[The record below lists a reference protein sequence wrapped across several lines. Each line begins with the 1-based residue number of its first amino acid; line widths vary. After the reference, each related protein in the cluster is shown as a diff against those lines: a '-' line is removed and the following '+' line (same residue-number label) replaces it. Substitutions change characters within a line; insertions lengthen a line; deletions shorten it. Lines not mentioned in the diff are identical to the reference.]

1 MKKLLFLAASAIA
14 LLFPSLSQAQSLTWA
29 TFNIRY
35 DNPADSLNNWQFRK
49 DTVIRF
55 IQAQNMDIV
64 GMQEVLHNQLED
76 LLQRLPGYKAIG
88 VGRDAFAI
96 PR

>member
-14 LLFPSLSQAQSLTWA
+14 LLFPSPSQAQSLTWA

-49 DTVIRF
+49 DTVTQF
-55 IQAQNMDIV
+55 ILAQDMDIV

-76 LLQRLPGYKAIG
+76 LLQRLPGYRA
-88 VGRDAFAI
+88 RED
-96 PR
+96 PRRICPSLV